1 MQTGYG
7 RQRYAVLLHSAE
19 SAATYTT
26 STIAYSVNSASS
38 YKFGFQI
45 IFDINDNYTPIY
57 LR

>member
-1 MQTGYG
+1 MADKAYT
-7 RQRYAVLLHSAE
+7 VLVHSAE